1 MNKKLSVKAFLA
13 LTVFI
18 ISFVISS
25 VPVSAYDDDYYGGDH
40 TDQERFEYENDDT
53 GYYAVILDYG
63 DYLTDSEA
71 KECLKVMKDITEYC
85 SVLYVSDNGNGNSSK
100 AESYAKKMLK
110 DEFGSKESAVC
121 YVAYFD
127 YDYIYAQNDA
137 YDTITSAKARSI
149 ADNIYMLSDEDWS
162 LSCKEA
168 FVEILATFE
177 GKAIAEPM
185 KYICNTLIALLTALL
200 VCYFIVD
207 SNSKL
212 KSATTIEMATGAV
225 KNVRPGQ
232 INVALTD
239 QTRVYS
245 PRSSGSSGGGHGG
258 GGFHGGGGGH
268 GH

>member
-1 MNKKLSVKAFLA
+1 MRNKLSIKALIA
-13 LTVFI
+13 LIVFI
-18 ISFVISS
+18 ISFTVSS
-25 VPVSAYDDDYYGGDH
+25 IPASAYDDDYYGGDH

-53 GYYAVILDYG
+53 GYCAVILDYG

-71 KECLKVMKDITEYC
+71 KECLSAMKKITEYC
-85 SVLYVSDNGNGNSSK
+85 NVLYVSDNGNGNGSK
-100 AESYAKKMLK
+100 AQNYAEKMLK
-110 DEFGSKESAVC
+110 DEFGSKKSAVC

-127 YDYIYAQNDA
+127 YDYIYAQNEA

-149 ADNIYMLSDEDWS
+149 ADNIYELSEEDWS

-177 GKAIAEPM
+177 GKHIAEPM
-185 KYICNTLIALLTALL
+185 KYICNSLLALLVSLL

-232 INVALTD
+232 LNVTLTD

-258 GGFHGGGGGH
+258 GGHHGGGGGH